1 MPESLREKKE
11 RLQQLHH
18 EQTKIHALTQQNVEI
33 LAQMQLL
40 QQQQQMYSQMY
51 PQMYPQM
58 YSQMNP
64 PISQGQ
70 NENFAETYHSINDT
84 FAKTN
89 KYYYAEMVKLQ
100 QQIKDLEQEE
110 GAGKKHRKNKLR
122 ASKLRA
128 SKSKKKK
135 KTKKTIKNKKY

>member
-1 MPESLREKKE
+1 MSLIWPLK
-11 RLQQLHH
+11 HH
-18 EQTKIHALTQQNVEI
+18 AE
-33 LAQMQLL
+33 
-40 QQQQQMYSQMY
+40 
-51 PQMYPQM
+51 
-58 YSQMNP
+58 
-64 PISQGQ
+64 
-70 NENFAETYHSINDT
+70 ENFAETYHSINDT
-84 FAKTN
+84 LAETN